1 MKKSIIIILLLF
13 FWCLPSK
20 AENLVKEYKSF
31 LSKLNKDDV
40 NSISV
45 AIKEYKRIFQAKNDF
60 VSQEKAFEKW
70 QLFYNDILKR
80 EDDKLNK
87 NSELEND
94 LWNAE
99 RINYKL
105 YAKQT
110 AQKETREYIKE
121 LKKNGIDI
129 YFSEGYFYLFQN
141 PHFIYQHFSPYL
153 SESEKEFQKI
163 RTKEIT
169 EGFTEDAI
177 LIIPW
182 DSIRKRIINWEKY
195 IKKHPKSKNIDFIKV
210 LIKKHYLEFYLSGNR
225 LYDDVDEDGFKIPE
239 EKQKLRED
247 IKESY
252 ELFIKEN
259 KDSRYYPIVKKYY
272 LFLEKKNFIIDEEEI
287 ADFLKKENVDTM
299 LGVQPMVR

>member
-13 FWCLPSK
+13 FWCAPSK
-20 AENLVKEYKSF
+20 AENLVKGYKSF

-60 VSQEKAFEKW
+60 VSQEKAFEEW
-70 QLFYNDILKR
+70 ELFYNDILKR
-80 EDDKLNK
+80 EDDKLDK

-99 RINYKL
+99 QINYKL

-110 AQKETREYIKE
+110 AQKETKEYIRE
-121 LKKNGIDI
+121 LKKNGIDV

-141 PHFIYQHFSPYL
+141 PQFIYQHFSSYL
-153 SESEKEFQKI
+153 SESKKEFQKI

-169 EGFTEDAI
+169 EGFTEDAMV
-177 LIIPW
+177 IIPW

-195 IKKHPKSKNIDFIKV
+195 VKKYPESKEVSFIQEG
-210 LIKKHYLEFYLSGNR
+210 LIRQYLSVYLSDR
-225 LYDDVDEDGFKIPE
+225 LYDDVDEDGFEIPE
-239 EKQKLRED
+239 EKQELRKE

-252 ELFIKEN
+252 KLFIKEN
-259 KDSRYYPIVKKYY
+259 KDSRYYPVVRKYY
-272 LFLEKKNFIIDEEEI
+272 LFLEKKNFIIDDNEI
-287 ADFLKKENVDTM
+287 ADFLKKENIDTM
-299 LGVQPMVR
+299 PGVQPMVR